1 MRAFGIDVGTTKIC
15 VAVIDTATGTT
26 VCVKSEN
33 NAFLPGKLPFEKI
46 QSPKRILNCVQKLL
60 KEAIAEAGKPDVIGV
75 AGQMHGILY
84 LDANGIPLSPLYTWQ
99 DTRGDEPYRNE
110 KTYVQTL
117 AECGCGNIAA
127 GYGCATHF
135 YNAVNHIVPAG
146 SAKICTI
153 HDYVAMTLCEKREP
167 LMHSSDAASLGLF
180 DLGTFSYAR
189 DLPFDRN
196 ILDPVTNEAEILG
209 RTPDGVP
216 VAVAI
221 GDNQASFLGSV
232 EKAEGSVLLNIGTG
246 SQISACCR
254 YGGTAPH
261 GIEQRPLNGDLCLWV
276 GASLCGGRAFALL
289 ENFFRQVLRMCGNE
303 PEGNLYDAMQKVAEG
318 VPESSLHVSTLFAG
332 TREDPALR
340 GSITGIDTA
349 NFTPEN
355 LINGF
360 LDGMVSELSELYQ
373 KMLSGGLPAG
383 GALFGA
389 GNGIRKNPLM
399 RDFIAKR
406 FGMKPILSA
415 YLEEGASGAA
425 KFACHCIASKLCP

>member
-1 MRAFGIDVGTTKIC
+1 MRALGIDVGTTKIC
-15 VAVIDTATGTT
+15 VAVTDTEKKQTI
-26 VCVKSEN
+26 CVKSEN
-33 NAFLPGKLPFEKI
+33 NSFLPGEKPFEKI
-46 QSPKRILNCVQKLL
+46 QSPERILRIVRNLTDQ
-60 KEAIAEAGKPDVIGV
+60 AIAEIGKPDVVGV
-75 AGQMHGILY
+75 TGQMHGILY
-84 LDANGIPLSPLYTWQ
+84 LDAAGTPLSPLYTWQ
-99 DTRGDEPYRNE
+99 DTRGDELFRNG

-117 AECGCGNIAA
+117 AESGCGNIAA

-135 YNAVNHIVPAG
+135 YNTVNCLVPAG

-153 HDYVAMTLCEKREP
+153 HDYVAMALCGKTEP
-167 LMHSSDAASLGLF
+167 LIHSSNAASLGLF
-180 DLGTFSYAR
+180 DTDTFSFAS
-189 DLPFDRN
+189 DLPFDGG
-196 ILDPVTNEAEILG
+196 ILCPVTNEAKILG
-209 RTPDGVP
+209 KTADGIP

-232 EKAEGSVLLNIGTG
+232 EEAEGSVLLNIGTG

-254 YGGTAPH
+254 YGKSAPH

-289 ENFFRQVLRMCGNE
+289 EGFFRQVLRMCGNE
-303 PEGNLYDAMQKVAEG
+303 PEGNLYNAMQKAAEG
-318 VPESSLHVSTLFAG
+318 VPESSLRVSTLFAG

-340 GSITGIDTA
+340 GSITGIDTS

-360 LDGMVSELSELYQ
+360 LDGMVEELHELYQ
-373 KMLSGGLPAG
+373 RMLDGGLPDG
-383 GALFGA
+383 GRLFGA

-399 RDFIAKR
+399 RAFIAKR
-406 FGMKPILSA
+406 FGKEPIPSA

-425 KFACHCIASKLCP
+425 KFACGAI